1 MQARRDTPLAPRH
14 RLHPIIKQSVQQCQL
29 NTRTQHQLLPAA
41 AERDA
46 SGDECQLHA
55 QARKTSC
62 RWARS
67 DVGGGSSGGGGGG
80 GGEVD
85 EEYLEP
91 RIGADGGD
99 ERSVRM
105 KRMEGEGQTF
115 GEDWKREE
123 GDMRIVMKEWKGLSD
138 ESLGEVTRPKEDKWE
153 ISEELAWGRR
163 RGR

>member
-55 QARKTSC
+55 QARKASC

-67 DVGGGSSGGGGGG
+67 DVGGGGGGG

-85 EEYLEP
+85 DEYMEP
-91 RIGADGGD
+91 KSYLI
-99 ERSVRM
+99 
-105 KRMEGEGQTF
+105 
-115 GEDWKREE
+115 
-123 GDMRIVMKEWKGLSD
+123 
-138 ESLGEVTRPKEDKWE
+138 
-153 ISEELAWGRR
+153 
-163 RGR
+163 